1 MEVEIVP
8 YKTRLDKNKEPVKD
22 DKGNEKWELDQRVII
37 PPSRVTNR
45 EVISSLVELYG
56 EDEFAGKLPT
66 YDGSKLLYAQAEA
79 KFEANGEASKELV
92 VELRKEV
99 NEKNEV

>member
-1 MEVEIVP
+1 
-8 YKTRLDKNKEPVKD
+8 VKD
-22 DKGNEKWELDQRVII
+22 NKGDEKWELDERVVI

-45 EVISSLVELYG
+45 KVISSLVELYG
-56 EDEFAGKLPT
+56 EDEFAGKLPA
-66 YDGSKLLYAQAEA
+66 YDGNKLLYAQAEA
-79 KFEANGEASKELV
+79 KFEANGGASKEFV